1 MRDACFKK
9 EAKNMQM
16 MLEMKSGTEERR
28 VNLEVE
34 SIEDIRPLVNALPD
48 GVLISIDMEEV
59 MADGQETK

>member
-9 EAKNMQM
+9 EAKIMQM
-16 MLEMKSGTEERR
+16 MLEMKSGSDERC

-59 MADGQETK
+59 MADGQET

>member
-9 EAKNMQM
+9 EAMSMQM
-16 MLEMKSGTEERR
+16 MLEMTSESEERC

-34 SIEDIRPLVNALPD
+34 SIEDIRPLVNVLPD

-59 MADGQETK
+59 MTDGQET

>member
-1 MRDACFKK
+1 
-9 EAKNMQM
+9 MQM

-48 GVLISIDMEEV
+48 GVLISVDMEEV
-59 MADGQETK
+59 MADGQET

>member
-1 MRDACFKK
+1 
-9 EAKNMQM
+9 MQM

-34 SIEDIRPLVNALPD
+34 NIEDIRPLVNVLPD

-59 MADGQETK
+59 MTDGQET

>member
-1 MRDACFKK
+1 
-9 EAKNMQM
+9 MQM

-34 SIEDIRPLVNALPD
+34 SIEDIRPLVNVLPD

-59 MADGQETK
+59 MANGQET

>member
-9 EAKNMQM
+9 EAMSMQM
-16 MLEMKSGTEERR
+16 MLEMKSESEERR

-34 SIEDIRPLVNALPD
+34 SIEDIRPLVNVLPD

-59 MADGQETK
+59 MADGQET

>member
-1 MRDACFKK
+1 
-9 EAKNMQM
+9 MQM

-34 SIEDIRPLVNALPD
+34 SIEDIRPLVNVLPD

-59 MADGQETK
+59 MADGQKTE